1 VTPPD
6 PISGKNLKLDS
17 LDAFIR
23 AAEQRERETLAISGM
38 AFQDA
43 WTVDLERLSRCYIHV
58 VSPEGALIP
67 FCAYNLT
74 SREGASLYR
83 KGEHK

>member
-1 VTPPD
+1 M
-6 PISGKNLKLDS
+6 KLDS

-23 AAEQRERETLAISGM
+23 QAEQAERETLAVSGM

-43 WTVDLERLSRCYIHV
+43 WTLDLERLSRCYIHV
-58 VSPEGALIP
+58 TAPDGALIP

-74 SREGASLYR
+74 SQGGQSLYR
-83 KGEHK
+83 K